1 MITRQIISGS
11 RPVSL
16 LMAKVRFNFN
26 QVFNGYEFI
35 FLNPK
40 RVQVLL
46 LPIKPWK
53 IKKFQK

>member
-1 MITRQIISGS
+1 MTTRQIISGS
-11 RPVSL
+11 CPVSL

-53 IKKFQK
+53 IKNFQK

>member
-1 MITRQIISGS
+1 MTTRQIISGS

-16 LMAKVRFNFN
+16 LMEKVRFNFN

-46 LPIKPWK
+46 LPIKP
-53 IKKFQK
+53 

>member
-1 MITRQIISGS
+1 MTTRQIISGS

-53 IKKFQK
+53 IKNFQK

>member
-1 MITRQIISGS
+1 MTTKRIISGS

-40 RVQVLL
+40 RVQILL

-53 IKKFQK
+53 IKNFQK